1 MQISATVHVNGLLA
15 EQADTTRFA
24 REAAVLERL
33 TEQQVE
39 ALRAVIDAGST
50 GALVHKLQRL
60 MAASLQPESMLARM
74 LEQEPGAL
82 VTFCFELVSYRSF
95 MDKLL
100 AGEASPRVIAD
111 SIEAEQR
118 AWVSSLLARFRSPSQ
133 LLPDTEEDTP

>member
-1 MQISATVHVNGLLA
+1 MQISATFHVNGLLA
-15 EQADTTRFA
+15 EQAGTTRFV
-24 REAAVLERL
+24 REGAVLERL

-60 MAASLQPESMLARM
+60 MAASLQPEVFLARM
-74 LEQEPGAL
+74 LEQEPAAL

-95 MDKLL
+95 MDMLL
-100 AGEASPRVIAD
+100 AGEESARVIAD
-111 SIEAEQR
+111 AIARDQR
-118 AWVSSLLARFRSPSQ
+118 AWLRGLLARFRAPSE

>member
-1 MQISATVHVNGLLA
+1 MHISATVHVNGLLD
-15 EQADTTRFA
+15 EQADPTRFA

-33 TEQQVE
+33 TEAQVE

-60 MAASLQPESMLARM
+60 IAATLQPEAILVQM

-95 MDKLL
+95 MDMLL
-100 AGEASPRVIAD
+100 AGEQSAHVIAD
-111 SIEAEQR
+111 AIARDQR
-118 AWVSSLLARFRSPSQ
+118 AWLRGLLARFRMPSQ
-133 LLPDTEEDTP
+133 LLPDTDEDTP

>member
-1 MQISATVHVNGLLA
+1 MQISATVHVNGLLV
-15 EQADTTRFA
+15 EQASTTRFA
-24 REAAVLERL
+24 REAVVLEQL

-60 MAASLQPESMLARM
+60 MAASLQPETILAQM
-74 LEQEPGAL
+74 LEQDPGAM

-95 MDKLL
+95 MDMLL
-100 AGEASPRVIAD
+100 AGEQSARVIAD
-111 SIEAEQR
+111 AITREQR
-118 AWVSSLLARFRSPSQ
+118 AWLSGLLARFRMPAQ